1 MDHNNKIFFFIMDSE
16 SKYILNSLGLEFEK
30 IEELYGKMIFR
41 DVLLSKEKYETLK
54 DKITE
59 LKKTFS
65 SSSMTSIQ
73 KNAEENQKWPL
84 LNLVRQ
90 ILLRYQ
96 IELEPKRKS
105 AGYTKEGKKL
115 YVRYF
120 ELRK

>member
-1 MDHNNKIFFFIMDSE
+1 MDSD

-30 IEELYGKMIFR
+30 IEELYGMTIFR
-41 DVLLSKEKYETLK
+41 DVLLSKEKYESLK
-54 DKITE
+54 DKIAE

-73 KNAEENQKWPL
+73 KNAEEHQKWPL

-96 IELEPKRKS
+96 IHLEPKRKS

-115 YVRYF
+115 YIRYF
-120 ELRK
+120 ELEKR

>member
-1 MDHNNKIFFFIMDSE
+1 MDSE
-16 SKYILNSLGLEFEK
+16 SKYILNSLGIEFEK
-30 IEELYGKMIFR
+30 IEELPGKMIYR
-41 DVLLSKEKYETLK
+41 DVLLSEEKYENLK
-54 DKITE
+54 EKIKD

-73 KNAEENQKWPL
+73 MNAEEKQRWPL

-120 ELRK
+120 ELVKKENII